1 MSAAQAI
8 ASSRF
13 LTAMGPMI
21 EDEQK
26 MNAVLE
32 YIESIKVQPLRRPLT
47 IDPDFKNKPMYTVE
61 EYFDGLAKDLAEE
74 WALDEAM
81 KQGIPLEESRKRVE
95 QVFDDHHLLTA
106 DEFIAQMEPRIR
118 SMFK

>member
-26 MNAVLE
+26 MNEVLE
-32 YIESIKVQPLRRPLT
+32 YIESIKIQPIQRPLS
-47 IDPDFKNKPMYTVE
+47 IDPDFKKKPMYSVE
-61 EYFDGLAKDLAEE
+61 EYFDGLAKDLGEE
-74 WALDEAM
+74 YGMNDIREA
-81 KQGIPLEESRKRVE
+81 V
-95 QVFDDHHLLTA
+95 
-106 DEFIAQMEPRIR
+106 
-118 SMFK
+118 